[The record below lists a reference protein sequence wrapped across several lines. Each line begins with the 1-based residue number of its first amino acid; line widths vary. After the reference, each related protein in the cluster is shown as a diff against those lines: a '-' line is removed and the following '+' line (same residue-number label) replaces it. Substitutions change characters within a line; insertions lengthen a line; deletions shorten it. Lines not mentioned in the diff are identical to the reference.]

1 MALKSTLKSLIC
13 LPLLALA
20 PLVRAEGFTY
30 PVGDT
35 IFIEGDLVNVTWDIV
50 SPRISLYESCAEAI
64 PLEVNIT
71 NPYSYIWNATRKNY
85 HESGC
90 VFEIEQLGVNGLENP
105 PNVTSDL
112 FGVSKRY
119 PDDPAPTSYNFW
131 TPTPSPSVPPS
142 SSTPVSSSAVPSR
155 TPVAFRG

>member
-64 PLEVNIT
+64 PLEGMHSWFII
-71 NPYSYIWNATRKNY
+71 S
-85 HESGC
+85 
-90 VFEIEQLGVNGLENP
+90 
-105 PNVTSDL
+105 NVLHS
-112 FGVSKRY
+112 
-119 PDDPAPTSYNFW
+119 PTANL
-131 TPTPSPSVPPS
+131 
-142 SSTPVSSSAVPSR
+142 
-155 TPVAFRG
+155 